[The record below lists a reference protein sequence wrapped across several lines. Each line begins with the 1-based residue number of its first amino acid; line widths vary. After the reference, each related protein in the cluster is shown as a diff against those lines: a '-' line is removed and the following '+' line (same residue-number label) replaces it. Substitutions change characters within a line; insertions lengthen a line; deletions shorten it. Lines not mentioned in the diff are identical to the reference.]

1 VQPAAWE
8 PQFHLKKDFPKRG
21 RHRNNIV
28 ELKNEEIMAKFNVLN
43 YKRDL
48 KNAQHFAFIQAF
60 ITALM
65 AALLMARAGS
75 RAAVHRTSRP

>member
-1 VQPAAWE
+1 
-8 PQFHLKKDFPKRG
+8 
-21 RHRNNIV
+21 
-28 ELKNEEIMAKFNVLN
+28 MAKFNVLN